1 MYARNKSEIPSSRI
15 DWLTVGIYAAC
26 VLLGWLNIFA
36 AVYDPEGNQSLF
48 DFSLNAGKQLI
59 WIGSSLVLV
68 IVIMVIDFKFFEAFA
83 YVLWGLFLIALVAV
97 IFLARDVNGA
107 KSWFE
112 IGSIRVQPS
121 EFAKFG
127 TALALAKF
135 MGTAGVKFEQMRT
148 KLICGVLL
156 GVPAVLI
163 LLQNDTGSTMVFA
176 SFVLVLY
183 REGLPAWVLV
193 LGFIAAAVLILT
205 LIVNMYIL
213 FLGVL
218 IVMALII
225 FQLRRKTLRN
235 ILTVVG
241 GGVVVIIMILS
252 VDFFVNKV
260 LQKHQR
266 DRIMVLLDDG
276 IDKKGVGWQVLQS
289 KIAIGSG
296 GLTGKGFLQGTQ
308 TKFDY
313 VPEQSTDFIFCTIGE
328 EHGWLGSLLVITLFM
343 GLTCRLIFLAERQK
357 DRFARI
363 YGYSVA
369 SIIFFHFFINIGMTV
384 GLLPVIGIPLPFFSY
399 GGSSLWSFTIL
410 LFIFIKIDAHRTE
423 VLGRNY

>member
-36 AVYDPEGNQSLF
+36 AVYDPEANQSLF

-193 LGFIAAAVLILT
+193 LGLVAAAVLILT
-205 LIVNMYIL
+205 LIVNKFIL
-213 FLGVL
+213 FIGIAV
-218 IVMALII
+218 IVAFIV

-235 ILTVVG
+235 IAAVVG
-241 GGVVVIIMILS
+241 GGLVVVAMILS
-252 VDFFVNKV
+252 VDFFVHKV

-266 DRIMVLLDDG
+266 DRIMVLLDDQT
-276 IDKKGVGWQVLQS
+276 DKKGVGWQVLQS

-328 EHGWLGSLLVITLFM
+328 EHGWLGSLLVIALFM
-343 GLTCRLIFLAERQK
+343 GLTCRLVFLAERQK